1 MPVVTAAAE
10 SGLRHVAQVAVEA
23 RVGSLSGL
31 FDYAVPDELVG
42 QVQVGH
48 RVQVPFGKRTVT
60 GFVYALNDA
69 PAVLELKPIRAL
81 VDEEPVLPPVLVELA
96 GFVADHYIVPL
107 DEVIRAIVPPRV
119 RAVIR
124 RSVKRRR
131 QSRILA
137 QAAGAATAAH
147 VQLEPAQEAARERIA
162 ISLARHESQVFLLHG
177 VTGSGKTEV
186 YLALLE
192 DVLARGGQALVL
204 VPEIA
209 LTPQTVGRF
218 AGRFPG
224 RLAVLHSALTEAER
238 AAEWWRIRRGEA
250 DIVIGP
256 RAAVFAPL
264 PRLRLI
270 LVDEEESSAFKQERI
285 PRYHA
290 PTVARWLARR
300 TQSVLVLG
308 SATPSV
314 ATYTAA
320 LEGRDHLLELPH
332 RAQGRALPPVTVV
345 DMRKEIA
352 AEHRS
357 PLSWALQDAIRGSLE
372 RQEQSILFLNRRGL
386 ATFVLCR
393 DCGAVRDCPH
403 CSVALVYHAFLAPGR
418 GSLVCHYCGSS
429 EPMPRKC
436 PVCGSRYIKSFG
448 IGTERVE
455 QEVRSLFPA
464 ARVLRLDRDV
474 MKTPDAADL
483 VFDQMVA
490 GDADILVGTQMVA
503 KGLDLPRVTTVG
515 VVNADTGLHF
525 PDYRSSER
533 TFSLLTQVAGRAGRG
548 TQASQVFIQTYTPEH
563 PAIRHARYH
572 DYRGFYREER
582 AVRAQYRFPPD
593 GELIVAIYGHRDEAR
608 AEREAKTA
616 AEHLSATIGRFK
628 LGDIEVLGPSPAF
641 VYRLKDEFRFEVTL
655 KGADLHRIADAL
667 PRGRGWSLDVDPM

>member
-1 MPVVTAAAE
+1 LKSAPETA
-10 SGLRHVAQVAVEA
+10 LRPIAQVAVEA
-23 RVGSLSGL
+23 RVGSQTGL
-31 FDYAVPDELVG
+31 FDYAVPAALTGLIE
-42 QVQVGH
+42 VGH
-48 RVQVPFGKRTVT
+48 RVRVPFGKRTVT
-60 GFVYALNDA
+60 GFVYALDQG
-69 PAVLELKPIRAL
+69 PSVLELKPIESLLDA
-81 VDEEPVLPPVLVELA
+81 EPVLPAVLVELA
-96 GFVADHYIVPL
+96 GFVAAHYLVPL

-119 RAVIR
+119 RAVVK

-131 QSRILA
+131 QSRILR
-137 QAAGAATAAH
+137 QAAEVSRPAD
-147 VQLEPAQEAARERIA
+147 VVLEPAQEAARERIA
-162 ISLARHESQVFLLHG
+162 VALARQESEVFLLHG

-186 YLALLE
+186 YLALL
-192 DVLARGGQALVL
+192 DQVLASGGQGLVL

-218 AGRFPG
+218 AARFPG

-270 LVDEEESSAFKQERI
+270 AIDEEESSAFKQDRI

-300 TQSVLVLG
+300 TRSVLVLG

-314 ATYTAA
+314 ATYADA
-320 LEGRDHLLELPH
+320 LAGREHLLELPH
-332 RAQGRALPPVTVV
+332 RAQGRPLPPVTIV
-345 DMRKEIA
+345 DMR
-352 AEHRS
+352 AELGAQHFS
-357 PLSWALQDAIRGSLE
+357 PLSRELQAAIGGSLE
-372 RQEQSILFLNRRGL
+372 RREQSILFLNRRGL

-393 DCGAVRDCPH
+393 DCGQARECPH
-403 CSVALVYHAFLAPGR
+403 CSVALVYHA
-418 GSLVCHYCGSS
+418 SLGLLQCHYCGST
-429 EPMPRKC
+429 EPLPRRC
-436 PVCGSRYIKSFG
+436 PACGSRYIKSFG
-448 IGTERVE
+448 VGTERIE
-455 QEVRSLFPA
+455 QEVRALFPG

-483 VFDQMVA
+483 VFDQMRS
-490 GDADILVGTQMVA
+490 GEADVLVGTQLVA
-503 KGLDLPRVTTVG
+503 KGLDLPLVTTVG
-515 VVNADTGLHF
+515 VVNADTSLHF

-548 TQASQVFIQTYTPEH
+548 SAASQVFIQTYTPDH

-572 DYRGFYREER
+572 DYRGFFREELEIRR
-582 AVRAQYRFPPD
+582 AYRFPPFA
-593 GELIVAIYGHRDEAR
+593 ELIVATFGHRDEAR

-616 AEHLSATIGRFK
+616 AEHLSATIALLN

-655 KGADLHRIADAL
+655 KGRDLHRVADGL

>member
-1 MPVVTAAAE
+1 MPVATAAPETAV
-10 SGLRHVAQVAVEA
+10 RQVAQVAVDA
-23 RVGSLSGL
+23 RVGSHSGL
-31 FDYAVPDELVG
+31 FDYAVPDELIG
-42 QVQVGH
+42 LIEVGH
-48 RVQVPFGKRTVT
+48 RVRVPFGKRSVT
-60 GFVYALNDA
+60 GFVYALDQA
-69 PAVLELKPIRAL
+69 PAVLELKPIEAMI
-81 VDEEPVLPPVLVELA
+81 DAEPVLPAFLVELA
-96 GFVADHYIVPL
+96 GFVASHYLVPL

-124 RSVKRRR
+124 RTVKRRR
-131 QSRILA
+131 QSRILQKA
-137 QAAGAATAAH
+137 NEVTVPAPI
-147 VQLEPAQEAARERIA
+147 QLEPAQLAARERISVA
-162 ISLARHESQVFLLHG
+162 IARQESEVFLLHG

-186 YLALLE
+186 YLALLKE
-192 DVLARGGQALVL
+192 VLAAEGQALVL

-218 AGRFPG
+218 AARFPG
-224 RLAVLHSALTEAER
+224 RLAVLHSGLTEAER

-270 LVDEEESSAFKQERI
+270 LIDEEESSAFKQERM

-300 TQSVLVLG
+300 TRAVLVLG

-314 ATYTAA
+314 ATYSAA
-320 LEGRDHLLELPH
+320 LAGREHLLELPH
-332 RAQGRALPPVTVV
+332 RAQGRPLPPVTVV
-345 DMRKEIA
+345 DMRKELA
-352 AEHRS
+352 AEQFS
-357 PLSWALQDAIRGSLE
+357 PLSRELQAAIGGSLA

-393 DCGAVRDCPH
+393 DCGAVRECPH
-403 CSVALVYHAFLAPGR
+403 CSVALVYHA
-418 GSLVCHYCGSS
+418 SLNRLQCHYCGSS
-429 EPMPRKC
+429 EPMPRRC
-436 PVCGSRYIKSFG
+436 PACGSRYIKSFG

-455 QEVRSLFPA
+455 HEVRTLFPT

-474 MKTPDAADL
+474 MKTADAADL
-483 VFDQMVA
+483 VFDRMVS
-490 GDADILVGTQMVA
+490 GEADILVGTQVVA

-548 TQASQVFIQTYTPEH
+548 TGASQVFIQTYTPDH

-572 DYRGFYREER
+572 DYRGFYREELEVRR
-582 AVRAQYRFPPD
+582 AYRFPPF
-593 GELIVAIYGHRDEAR
+593 GELIVATYGHRDEAR
-608 AEREAKTA
+608 AELEAKTA
-616 AEHLSATIGRFK
+616 AEHLRATIALLN

-655 KGADLHRIADAL
+655 KGNDLHRAADGL

>member
-1 MPVVTAAAE
+1 MPLVTAAPETA
-10 SGLRHVAQVAVEA
+10 LRPIAQVAVEA
-23 RVGSLSGL
+23 RVGSQTGL
-31 FDYAVPDELVG
+31 FDYAVPEALSG
-42 QVQVGH
+42 LIEVGH
-48 RVQVPFGKRTVT
+48 RVLVPFGKRTVT
-60 GFVYALNDA
+60 GFVYALDQG
-69 PAVLELKPIRAL
+69 PTVLELKPIQAL
-81 VDEEPVLPPVLVELA
+81 LDAEPVLPAVLVELA
-96 GFVADHYIVPL
+96 GFVAAHYLVPL

-119 RAVIR
+119 RAVVK

-131 QSRILA
+131 RSRILR
-137 QAAGAATAAH
+137 QATEVTRPAA
-147 VQLEPAQEAARERIA
+147 VVLEPAQEAARERIA
-162 ISLARHESQVFLLHG
+162 IALARQESNVFLLHG

-192 DVLARGGQALVL
+192 EVLASGGQGLVL

-218 AGRFPG
+218 AARFPG
-224 RLAVLHSALTEAER
+224 RLAVLHSSLTEAER

-270 LVDEEESSAFKQERI
+270 AIDEEESSAFKQDRM

-290 PTVARWLARR
+290 PTVSRWLAQR
-300 TQSVLVLG
+300 TRSVLVLG

-314 ATYTAA
+314 ATYAAA
-320 LEGRDHLLELPH
+320 LSGREHLLELPH
-332 RAQGRALPPVTVV
+332 RAQGRPLPPVTIV
-345 DMRKEIA
+345 DMRAEIGA
-352 AEHRS
+352 QHYS
-357 PLSWALQDAIRGSLE
+357 PLSRELQAAVLGSLE
-372 RQEQSILFLNRRGL
+372 RREQSILFLNRRGL

-393 DCGAVRDCPH
+393 DCGRARECPH
-403 CSVALVYHAFLAPGR
+403 CSVALVYHASLGR
-418 GSLVCHYCGSS
+418 LQCHYCGST
-429 EPMPRKC
+429 EPLPRRC
-436 PVCGSRYIKSFG
+436 PACGSRYIKSFG
-448 IGTERVE
+448 IGTERIE
-455 QEVRSLFPA
+455 QEVRTLFPD

-483 VFDQMVA
+483 VFDQMRS
-490 GDADILVGTQMVA
+490 GEADVLVGTQLVA
-503 KGLDLPRVTTVG
+503 KGLDLPNITTVG
-515 VVNADTGLHF
+515 VVNADTSLHF

-548 TQASQVFIQTYTPEH
+548 NAASQVFIQTYAPDH

-582 AVRAQYRFPPD
+582 AIRAQYRFPPYA
-593 GELIVAIYGHRDEAR
+593 ELIVATFGHRDEAR
-608 AEREAKTA
+608 AAQEAKTA
-616 AEHLSATIGRFK
+616 AEHLSATIGLRN

-655 KGADLHRIADAL
+655 KGRDLHRVADGL

>member
-1 MPVVTAAAE
+1 MPAVAAAAE
-10 SGLRHVAQVAVEA
+10 AGVRHVAQVAVEA

-31 FDYAVPDELVG
+31 FDYAIPDELVG

-48 RVQVPFGKRTVT
+48 RVQVPFGKRTVN
-60 GFVYALNDA
+60 GFVYSLQEA
-69 PAVLELKPIRAL
+69 PPVLDLKPIRAL
-81 VDEEPVLPPVLVELA
+81 IDEEPVLPSVLVELA
-96 GFVADHYIVPL
+96 GFVADHYVVPL

-119 RAVIR
+119 RAVVR
-124 RSVKRRR
+124 RTVKRRR
-131 QSRILA
+131 QSRILS
-137 QAAGAATAAH
+137 QAGQASSA
-147 VQLEPAQEAARERIA
+147 VSIQLEPAQEAARERIA
-162 ISLARHESQVFLLHG
+162 ISLGRHESEVFLLHG

-192 DVLARGGQALVL
+192 DVVARGGQGLVL

-218 AGRFPG
+218 AARFSG
-224 RLAVLHSALTEAER
+224 RLAVLHSALTDAER
-238 AAEWWRIRRGEA
+238 ANEWWRIRRGEA

-270 LVDEEESSAFKQERI
+270 LIDEEESSAFKQERI

-308 SATPSV
+308 SATPAV
-314 ATYTAA
+314 ATYAVA
-320 LEGRDHLLELPH
+320 LEGKEHLLELPH
-332 RAQGRALPPVTVV
+332 RAQGRPLPPVTVV

-352 AEHRS
+352 AENRS
-357 PLSWALQDAIRGSLE
+357 PLSRELQQAIRGSLA
-372 RQEQSILFLNRRGL
+372 RHEQSILFLNRRGL
-386 ATFVLCR
+386 ATFVMCR
-393 DCGAVRDCPH
+393 DCGAVRECPH
-403 CSVALVYHAFLAPGR
+403 CSVALVYHA
-418 GSLVCHYCGSS
+418 SLNLLQCHYCGAS

-436 PVCGSRYIKSFG
+436 PSCGSRFIKSFG

-455 QEVRSLFPA
+455 QEVRTLFPE
-464 ARVLRLDRDV
+464 ARVRRLDRDV

-483 VFDQMVA
+483 IFDQMA
-490 GDADILVGTQMVA
+490 SGEADILVGTQMVA

-548 TQASQVFIQTYTPEH
+548 TGASQVFIQTYTPEH

-572 DYRGFYREER
+572 DYRGFYREELEIRR
-582 AVRAQYRFPPD
+582 AYRFPPF
-593 GELIVAIYGHRDEAR
+593 GELIVATYGHRDEAR
-608 AEREAKTA
+608 AEHEAKTA
-616 AEHLSATIGRFK
+616 GEHLSATIGRFK

-655 KGADLHRIADAL
+655 KGADLHRIAGAL